1 MSRTVTNALGE
12 PLSYG
17 GSSTAWFSAS
27 GSGPLLYGTA
37 GNDRCGLTVPSMS
50 L

>member
-37 GNDRCGLTVPSMS
+37 GNDSMWADSSMS